1 MTNKSFFTYKSI
13 DQTHVVYLGVRYI
26 QYKHIGNIFQPFKPI
41 FDLDMDIWKTRFTHI
56 RRKLAWS

>member
-26 QYKHIGNIFQPFKPI
+26 QYKHIGNISQSFKPI
-41 FDLDMDIWKTRFTHI
+41 FDLDMDI
-56 RRKLAWS
+56 